1 MKHALLAA
9 PALALLAA
17 SFAAACGGKVISGED
32 DGDSGVV
39 VVTPA
44 DAAPPPVVDA
54 SADARVDAGSVIPGF
69 DGGPTQPLEVLE
81 LGAVTA
87 GAPVTFEIPK
97 GTLGFHVTV
106 ESDTPSES
114 LAVLEVVAPS
124 GAKAHQNAIP
134 AGGVHPTSETLFGT
148 TAAVQIP
155 QGELPETADGVAP
168 GTWQVTFRGEGT
180 LRAKVQVQT
189 TPDGIFHGGT
199 LDLDVYVPDGLSIA
213 GTPPVS
219 VGTAITN
226 REVRD
231 RIDAFFGAALELY
244 GLKNGTVRLH
254 GIAKRY
260 TSISDDEL
268 FDVFRET
275 RVAPKGQSLHVVLS
289 EGDSEASE
297 WWGIAAGIPGAAN
310 APGNEQSGVALASL
324 MEADAE
330 LEGYVLAHEAGHFLG
345 LNHTTELSGEADP
358 LSDTPVCTDI
368 SRRNLENCPD
378 VNNVMF
384 AAGAALGRPVASP
397 LQRRVVQGSPV
408 FKAFLTGTT
417 PTPRGVRK
425 APDFGKLFGHP
436 GVSLTR
442 AESLVVAGMCRH
454 ASHKKPVLSAAD
466 RVALGALMKDTR
478 ISARLRGAGRRIL
491 AGE

>member
-81 LGAVTA
+81 LGAVTP
-87 GAPVTFEIPK
+87 GTPVTFEIPK

-268 FDVFRET
+268 FE
-275 RVAPKGQSLHVVLS
+275 VVP
-289 EGDSEASE
+289 AV
-297 WWGIAAGIPGAAN
+297 P
-310 APGNEQSGVALASL
+310 
-324 MEADAE
+324 
-330 LEGYVLAHEAGHFLG
+330 
-345 LNHTTELSGEADP
+345 
-358 LSDTPVCTDI
+358 
-368 SRRNLENCPD
+368 
-378 VNNVMF
+378 
-384 AAGAALGRPVASP
+384 
-397 LQRRVVQGSPV
+397 
-408 FKAFLTGTT
+408 
-417 PTPRGVRK
+417 PR
-425 APDFGKLFGHP
+425 
-436 GVSLTR
+436 
-442 AESLVVAGMCRH
+442 
-454 ASHKKPVLSAAD
+454 
-466 RVALGALMKDTR
+466 
-478 ISARLRGAGRRIL
+478 
-491 AGE
+491 